1 MPTLSE
7 IKAMGIDNF
16 VNEVVN
22 SSYKTHVLDEE
33 GIKSEEEFIERMKKN
48 KEIVLN
54 ENLFQV
60 KV

>member
-1 MPTLSE
+1 MQTISE
-7 IKAMGIDNF
+7 IRAMGIDNF

-22 SSYKTHVLDEE
+22 LSYKTHVLDEE
-33 GIKSEEEFIERMKKN
+33 GIKSEEEFIEMMKKN
-48 KEIVLN
+48 NEIVLI

>member
-1 MPTLSE
+1 
-7 IKAMGIDNF
+7 MGIDNF

-22 SSYKTHVLDEE
+22 LSYKTHVLDEE
-33 GIKSEEEFIERMKKN
+33 GIKSEEEFIEMMKKN
-48 KEIVLN
+48 NEIVLI